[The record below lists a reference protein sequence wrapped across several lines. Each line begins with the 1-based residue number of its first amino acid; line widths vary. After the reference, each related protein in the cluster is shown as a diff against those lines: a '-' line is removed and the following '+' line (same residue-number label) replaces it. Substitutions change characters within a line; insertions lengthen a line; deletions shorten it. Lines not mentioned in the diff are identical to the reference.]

1 VFYYFEIEVDVF
13 SEFLFARPMDVRVV
27 YPFTLIRS
35 FSHFILVKLL
45 NLLRG
50 KLSVHHFKIP
60 DKSFLRS
67 GECVITEEIR
77 NPEITA
83 LSFGVG
89 KIVSDKCEK
98 SNSGNFQENSHIR
111 LILEIRIC
119 FSELVVEWVYK
130 IEESQSYS
138 CS

>member
-1 VFYYFEIEVDVF
+1 MF
-13 SEFLFARPMDVRVV
+13 SEFLFTRPMDIRVV

-45 NLLRG
+45 NLLRSE
-50 KLSVHHFKIP
+50 LSVHHFKIP

-83 LSFGVG
+83 PSFGVG
-89 KIVSDKCEK
+89 IIVSEKCEK
-98 SNSGNFQENSHIR
+98 SNSGDFQENSHIR
-111 LILEIRIC
+111 LILEIRVG